1 VVVEEVHLKLDT
13 NLVVHQITA
22 MVGSAQLVQSQGLP
36 LREPVEAQ
44 VQVILEDGGVEE
56 EETVLPRTPLPI
68 QVVEVVVGMEVFV
81 PQEVEAQVLL
91 SFRIQQTGVM
101 ASLLLQQEERLRHQ
115 EGEQSILL
123 QRMEHLQLYHGCPR
137 FQPSLLVV
145 EAAVVTVTVQEVA
158 QVDILKMQTMR
169 SQLGNIQLS
178 LVLVE
183 QVLHLQEEDQ
193 TERPVHLIHWSQLA
207 AEVERE
213 ALFLRVVMAV
223 QEAEQV
229 EVDVVDHPELEAKGM
244 MEAYVLVVWAEV
256 VEVRSRLVIQD

>member
-1 VVVEEVHLKLDT
+1 
-13 NLVVHQITA
+13 
-22 MVGSAQLVQSQGLP
+22 
-36 LREPVEAQ
+36 
-44 VQVILEDGGVEE
+44 
-56 EETVLPRTPLPI
+56 
-68 QVVEVVVGMEVFV
+68 MEVFV

-183 QVLHLQEEDQ
+183 QVLHLQEEAQSIAQMTTVLFNNLNVQ
-193 TERPVHLIHWSQLA
+193 TALRADGGTTISQSN
-207 AEVERE
+207 E
-213 ALFLRVVMAV
+213 F
-223 QEAEQV
+223 
-229 EVDVVDHPELEAKGM
+229 
-244 MEAYVLVVWAEV
+244 
-256 VEVRSRLVIQD
+256 